1 MNCPNSMDLIIQHI
15 AQLVTL
21 ADPSQNP
28 SPKVFGE
35 GQGRGQKPRAG
46 KAMSNLGIIED
57 GLVAVHDGKITA
69 VGKTSELKPKLKL
82 RPDTKVI
89 DAENQVVMPG
99 FVDCHTHLVYGGS
112 REEEFEQRV
121 CGATYQEIAARGGG
135 IRSTVKATRAASK
148 PELHQA
154 ALQRLSRMLLW
165 GTTTAEAKSGYGLST
180 DSEIKILE
188 VIRDLGK
195 TQPIELVPTF
205 MGAHEFPEE
214 YRTSTSLGSRGEI
227 DREGY
232 VRLICEEMLP
242 QVKEQGLAEFCDVF
256 CDQGVF
262 TPAEAEKI
270 LETASNLGLIP
281 KIHADE
287 LSSAG
292 AAEIAA
298 KVRAISAE
306 HLLHPSRAGL
316 ELMKD
321 AGTIAVLLPGTSLT
335 LKKQYAPA
343 RKMIE
348 LGIPVAVAS
357 DHNPGSCTIETMPLV
372 IGLACLN
379 LGLSPA
385 EAICAATYNA
395 ACAVDR
401 GDRIGSIESGK
412 QADLLVLDIPNYRY
426 LPYHFGVNYV
436 TTVVKNG
443 RIVVGGTTK

>member
-1 MNCPNSMDLIIQHI
+1 MDLIIQHI

-21 ADPSQNP
+21 AG
-28 SPKVFGE
+28 PKG
-35 GQGRGQKPRAG
+35 PRTG
-46 KAMSNLGIIED
+46 KAMADLGIIED
-57 GLVAVHDGKITA
+57 GLVAVHDGKIIA
-69 VGKTSELKPKLKL
+69 VGKSAEIKPKLSL

-89 DAENQVVMPG
+89 DAGNQVVMPG

-112 REEEFEQRV
+112 REEEFEQRA

-135 IRSTVKATRAASK
+135 IRSTVKATRAATK

-154 ALQRLSRMLLW
+154 ALKRLSRMLLW

-180 DSEIKILE
+180 ESELKILE

-205 MGAHEFPEE
+205 MGAHEFPDE
-214 YRTSTSLGSRGEI
+214 YRTTNNDI
-227 DREGY
+227 DRDGY
-232 VRLICEEMLP
+232 VKLICEEMIP
-242 QVKEQGLAEFCDVF
+242 QVKELGLAEFCDVF

-270 LETASNLGLIP
+270 LETASNFDLVP

-287 LSSAG
+287 LAQVG
-292 AAEIAA
+292 AAEVAG

-306 HLLHPSRAGL
+306 HLLHPSLAGL
-316 ELMKD
+316 ELMRD

-348 LGIPVAVAS
+348 LGIPVAIAT

-379 LGLSPA
+379 LGLTPA

-395 ACAVDR
+395 AYAVDR
-401 GDRIGSIESGK
+401 GDRSGSIAAGK

-443 RIVVGGTTK
+443 KIVVG

>member
-1 MNCPNSMDLIIQHI
+1 M
-15 AQLVTL
+15 
-21 ADPSQNP
+21 SQ
-28 SPKVFGE
+28 
-35 GQGRGQKPRAG
+35 
-46 KAMSNLGIIED
+46 LGIIED
-57 GLVAVHDGKITA
+57 GLVAVKDGKIAA

-82 RPDTKVI
+82 LPDTKVI
-89 DAENQVVMPG
+89 DAGNQTVMPG

-112 REEEFEQRV
+112 REEEFEQRA
-121 CGATYQEIAARGGG
+121 CGATYQEIAAQGGG

-148 PELHQA
+148 PDLHQA
-154 ALQRLSRMLLW
+154 ALKRLSRMLLW
-165 GTTTAEAKSGYGLST
+165 GTTTVEAKSGYGLST

-188 VIRDLGK
+188 VIRDLNK
-195 TQPIELVPTF
+195 TQPVELISTF

-214 YRTSTSLGSRGEI
+214 FRKTKAESKNEI

-232 VRLICEEMLP
+232 VKLICEEMIP
-242 QVKEQGLAEFCDVF
+242 QVAELKLAEFCDVF

-262 TPAEAEKI
+262 TPAEAEGI
-270 LETASNLGLIP
+270 LETASNHGLIP

-287 LSSAG
+287 LASAG

-335 LKKQYAPA
+335 LKKHYAPA
-343 RKMIE
+343 RKMVE
-348 LGIPVAVAS
+348 MGIPIALAT
-357 DHNPGSCTIETMPLV
+357 DHNPGSCTIENMPFI
-372 IGLACLN
+372 IGLACLY

-401 GDRIGSIESGK
+401 GDRIGSVEVGK
-412 QADLLVLDIPNYRY
+412 QADLLVLDIPNYHY

-436 TTVVKNG
+436 MTVVKNG
-443 RIVVGGTTK
+443 KIVVGG

>member
-1 MNCPNSMDLIIQHI
+1 MDLIIQHI
-15 AQLVTL
+15 AQLLTL
-21 ADPSQNP
+21 ADLSPSLP
-28 SPKVFGE
+28 AAGREK
-35 GQGRGQKPRAG
+35 GRGRTGA
-46 KAMSNLGIIED
+46 AMSDLGIIED
-57 GLVAVHDGKITA
+57 GLVAMRDGKIFA
-69 VGKTSELKPKLKL
+69 VGKTAELKPKLSL
-82 RPDTKVI
+82 RPDTHVI

-112 REEEFEQRV
+112 REEEFEQRAG
-121 CGATYQEIAARGGG
+121 GASYQEIAARGGG
-135 IRSTVKATRAASK
+135 IRSTVKATRAATK

-154 ALQRLSRMLLW
+154 ALKRLSRMLLW
-165 GTTTAEAKSGYGLST
+165 GTTTAEVKSGYGLST
-180 DSEIKILE
+180 ESELKMLE
-188 VIRDLGK
+188 VVRDLSK

-214 YRTSTSLGSRGEI
+214 YRRLNTEGGSEI

-232 VRLICEEMLP
+232 IRLICEEMIP
-242 QVKEQGLAEFCDVF
+242 QVKELGLAEFCDVF
-256 CDQGVF
+256 CDEGVF

-270 LETASNLGLIP
+270 LETASNHDLVP

-287 LSSAG
+287 LAQVG
-292 AAEIAA
+292 AAEVAG

-306 HLLHPSRAGL
+306 HLLHPSHAGL
-316 ELMKD
+316 ELMRE

-343 RKMIE
+343 RRMIE
-348 LGIPVAVAS
+348 MGIPVAIAT

-379 LGLSPA
+379 LGLTPA

-401 GDRIGSIESGK
+401 GDRIGSIAAGR
-412 QADLLVLDIPNYRY
+412 QADLIVLDIPNYRY

-436 TTVVKNG
+436 TTVVKKG
-443 RIVVGGTTK
+443 KIVVG

>member
-1 MNCPNSMDLIIQHI
+1 MDLIIQHI
-15 AQLVTL
+15 AQLLTL
-21 ADPSQNP
+21 SP
-28 SPKVFGE
+28 SPNSLGE
-35 GQGRGQKPRAG
+35 GRGEVKPRGEG
-46 KAMSNLGIIED
+46 KARVGSQMSDLGIIED
-57 GLVAVHDGKITA
+57 GLVAVHEGKITA
-69 VGKTSELKPKLKL
+69 VGKTAELKPKLKL

-89 DAENQVVMPG
+89 DAESQVVMPG

-112 REEEFEQRV
+112 REEEFEQRA

-154 ALQRLSRMLLW
+154 ALKRLSRMLLW

-188 VIRDLGK
+188 VIRDLNS
-195 TQPIELVPTF
+195 TQVIELVPTF
-205 MGAHEFPEE
+205 RGAHEFPDE
-214 YRTSTSLGSRGEI
+214 YRKSNNDI

-242 QVKEQGLAEFCDVF
+242 QVKELGLAEFCDVF
-256 CDQGVF
+256 CDDGVF
-262 TPAEAEKI
+262 TPAEAERI
-270 LETASNLGLIP
+270 LEAASNLGLVP

-306 HLLHPSRAGL
+306 HLLHPSRTGL

-348 LGIPVAVAS
+348 MGIPVAVAS
-357 DHNPGSCTIETMPLV
+357 DHNPGSCTIETMPIV

-379 LGLSPA
+379 LGLTPA

-395 ACAVDR
+395 ACAIDR
-401 GDRIGSIESGK
+401 GDKIGSVELGK
-412 QADLLVLDIPNYRY
+412 QADLIILDIPNYRY

-436 TTVVKNG
+436 RTVVKNG
-443 RIVVGGTTK
+443 KVVVGSTTN

>member
-1 MNCPNSMDLIIQHI
+1 M
-15 AQLVTL
+15 
-21 ADPSQNP
+21 
-28 SPKVFGE
+28 
-35 GQGRGQKPRAG
+35 R
-46 KAMSNLGIIED
+46 
-57 GLVAVHDGKITA
+57 DGKITA
-69 VGKTSELKPKLKL
+69 VGKTSELKSKVSM
-82 RPDTKVI
+82 RHDTKVI
-89 DAENQVVMPG
+89 DAEQQVVMPG
-99 FVDCHTHLVYGGS
+99 FVDCHTHLVYAGS
-112 REEEFEQRV
+112 REAEFEMRA
-121 CGATYQEIAARGGG
+121 CGATYQEIAAKGGG
-135 IRSTVKATRAASK
+135 IRSTVRATRAATK

-180 DSEIKILE
+180 ESEIKILE

-214 YRTSTSLGSRGEI
+214 FRRQNSEGRNEI

-232 VRLICEEMLP
+232 VKLICEEMIP
-242 QVKEQGLAEFCDVF
+242 QVNEQALAEFCDVF

-262 TPAEAEKI
+262 TPAEAERI
-270 LETASNLGLIP
+270 LETGANYELAS

-287 LSSAG
+287 LAQVG
-292 AAEIAA
+292 AAEVAG
-298 KVRAISAE
+298 KVHAISAE
-306 HLLHPSRAGL
+306 HLLYPSQAGL
-316 ELMKD
+316 ELMHD

-348 LGIPVAVAS
+348 MGIPVAIAS
-357 DHNPGSCTIETMPLV
+357 DHNPGSCTIETMPIV

-395 ACAVDR
+395 ACAIDR
-401 GDRIGSIESGK
+401 GDRIGSVEVGK
-412 QADLLVLDIPNYRY
+412 QADLIVLDIPNYRY

-443 RIVVGGTTK
+443 KIVVGNN

>member
-1 MNCPNSMDLIIQHI
+1 
-15 AQLVTL
+15 
-21 ADPSQNP
+21 
-28 SPKVFGE
+28 
-35 GQGRGQKPRAG
+35 
-46 KAMSNLGIIED
+46 
-57 GLVAVHDGKITA
+57 
-69 VGKTSELKPKLKL
+69 
-82 RPDTKVI
+82 
-89 DAENQVVMPG
+89 
-99 FVDCHTHLVYGGS
+99 
-112 REEEFEQRV
+112 
-121 CGATYQEIAARGGG
+121 
-135 IRSTVKATRAASK
+135 
-148 PELHQA
+148 
-154 ALQRLSRMLLW
+154 
-165 GTTTAEAKSGYGLST
+165 
-180 DSEIKILE
+180 
-188 VIRDLGK
+188 
-195 TQPIELVPTF
+195 

-214 YRTSTSLGSRGEI
+214 YRKTNAENKNEI

-242 QVKEQGLAEFCDVF
+242 QIKEQGLAEFCDVF

-262 TPAEAEKI
+262 TPAEAERI
-270 LETASNLGLIP
+270 LEAASNLDIVP

-348 LGIPVAVAS
+348 MGIPVAIAS
-357 DHNPGSCTIETMPLV
+357 DHNPGSCAIETMPIV

-385 EAICAATYNA
+385 EAVCAATYNA
-395 ACAVDR
+395 ACAIDR
-401 GDRIGSIESGK
+401 GDRIGSVELGK
-412 QADLLVLDIPNYRY
+412 QADLIILDIPNYRY

-436 TTVVKNG
+436 TTVIKNG
-443 RIVVGGTTK
+443 KVVVGNT

>member
-1 MNCPNSMDLIIQHI
+1 MDLIIQHI

-21 ADPSQNP
+21 AG
-28 SPKVFGE
+28 PKG
-35 GQGRGQKPRAG
+35 PRSGA
-46 KAMSNLGIIED
+46 AMAELGIIED
-57 GLVAVHDGKITA
+57 GLVAVRDGKVHA
-69 VGKTSELKPKLKL
+69 AGKTAELKPRLSL
-82 RPDTKVI
+82 RSDTKVI

-112 REEEFEQRV
+112 REEEFEQRA
-121 CGATYQEIAARGGG
+121 CGASYQEIAARGGG
-135 IRSTVKATRAASK
+135 IRSTVKATRAAAK

-154 ALQRLSRMLLW
+154 ALKRLSRMLLW

-180 DSEIKILE
+180 ECEIKILE
-188 VIRDLGK
+188 VVRDLAK
-195 TQPIELVPTF
+195 TQPIELIPTF

-214 YRTSTSLGSRGEI
+214 YRRPNAEGGSEI

-232 VRLICEEMLP
+232 VKLVCEEMIP
-242 QVKEQGLAEFCDVF
+242 QVKELGLAEFCDVF

-270 LETASNLGLIP
+270 LETASNHGLIP

-287 LSSAG
+287 LAAAG
-292 AAEIAA
+292 AAEVAG

-306 HLLHPSRAGL
+306 HLLHPSQAGL
-316 ELMKD
+316 ELMKE

-348 LGIPVAVAS
+348 MGVPVAIAT

-379 LGLSPA
+379 LGLTPA

-401 GDRIGSIESGK
+401 GDRIGSIEPGK
-412 QADLLVLDIPNYRY
+412 QADLIILDVPNYRY

-436 TTVVKNG
+436 TAVVKQG
-443 RIVVGGTTK
+443 KIVVG